1 MSRKKKSSI
10 DGALGI
16 AGVGLV
22 ILVAI
27 PKEVWIVVG
36 VLIVFGLAVYLYA
49 KHKNSADSPQTRESE
64 QFIRQSLRPS
74 SQMPAPLSG
83 YRPQPGS
90 TARTSTDEL
99 PISVVSKQSKP
110 SDYRVPAAPKGY
122 GQAVWIHSGQTV
134 SIGGVTVA
142 GGMLYVGTAL
152 KTLYG
157 GNDPC
162 LIDPSKT
169 VALRGDYTERQTNYW
184 PSYSEISASARRAY
198 LNWLSEG
205 RNHPEADIGYVFLYF
220 YGLERRAVIDAA
232 DDPAAQAD
240 RPAITQEL
248 KRLLSIY
255 GGKSNSFR
263 RYAGDLLNW
272 VELADHP
279 SKLYEQPAPE
289 FSRTWELPLY
299 LKLAFGQAAV
309 DGVPVPAHLALA
321 WARFDPNIHLRTPAT
336 RCPEQFARL
345 FELKYADAFG
355 VGIVLPKNKTKLK
368 FVYRPASAGFRGCE
382 EIKLTFG
389 DTPDVSVLTGPVNKL
404 QQAVEAATKEL
415 DAYSRYLG
423 RSPGA
428 NASLEGLLQLPATLW
443 PESAQNVLRSL
454 KARMGQGMI
463 AVSFQE
469 LLSMLEAKSTPT
481 KDKVLGLA
489 RALESM
495 NIAMEPD
502 VLGGAKAPRPEDKV
516 VLFAVPPG
524 EPLIRNSPAYQAALL
539 TLQLSSA
546 VAMADGD
553 FSAQEMSHLRT
564 QVQSWTHLTPSHHRR
579 LLAHLRLLV
588 VAPVSLASLKKKLE
602 PLDASAKEAIAAFM
616 PTVAQSDGTVS
627 PAEVKMLEK
636 VYRALGVDPK
646 KVFSDVH
653 AAASGTA
660 PAILAGKAA
669 DTRFKLDPARIAALQ
684 QDTEMV
690 STLLANIFTEDEPRT
705 LLVPAPVESDDTDG
719 TQNLMGLDGAHS
731 ALARML
737 LSRPKWSRQ
746 ELLDVAA
753 DLDLML
759 DGALE
764 HINEASFEANN
775 IPFTEGDDP
784 IEVNTEALEKIEA

>member
-1 MSRKKKSSI
+1 MSRRKKSSI

-22 ILVAI
+22 ILIAI
-27 PKEVWIVVG
+27 PKEVWIVIG

-49 KHKNSADSPQTRESE
+49 TDKNSADSPQTRESE
-64 QFIRQSLRPS
+64 QLIRQSLQPS

-83 YRPQPGS
+83 YPPQPGS
-90 TARTSTDEL
+90 RARTSTDDL
-99 PISVVSKQSKP
+99 PISVVARQSKP

-122 GQAVWIHSGQTV
+122 GQAVWIHSGHTV
-134 SIGGVTVA
+134 SVGGVTVA

-152 KTLYG
+152 KTPYG

-169 VALRGDYTERQTNYW
+169 IALRGDFTERQTNYW

-299 LKLAFGQAAV
+299 LKLALGQAAV

-524 EPLIRNSPAYQAALL
+524 EPLIGNTPAYQAAVL

-546 VAMADGD
+546 VAMADGN

-564 QVQSWTHLTPSHHRR
+564 QVQSWTHLTPGHHRR

-588 VAPVSLASLKKKLE
+588 AAPVSLASLKKKLE

-627 PAEVKMLEK
+627 PAEVKVLEK

-646 KVFSDVH
+646 KVFRDVH

-660 PAILAGKAA
+660 PVNPTEKAA